1 MIRFNVI
8 ESRVPKVMATTKEFL
23 VIFMMALGATSIL
36 AAIIYFL
43 MYIFTN
49 GMDLM

>member
-1 MIRFNVI
+1 
-8 ESRVPKVMATTKEFL
+8 MATTKEFL

-43 MYIFTN
+43 MSIFFH
-49 GMDLM
+49 GM